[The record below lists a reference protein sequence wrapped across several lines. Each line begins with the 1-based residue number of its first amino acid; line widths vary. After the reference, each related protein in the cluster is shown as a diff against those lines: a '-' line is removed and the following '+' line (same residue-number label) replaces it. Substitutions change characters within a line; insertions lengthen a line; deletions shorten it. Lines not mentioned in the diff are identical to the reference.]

1 MNALLKEITG
11 FPREM
16 IFLLL
21 IWLSSTR
28 VSVACPLYER
38 NYLLDFMGAVKSDYN
53 SLQSWQGFN
62 CCDWRGVTCSHDLGS
77 HVTGL
82 DLSDFGLQGEIH
94 SSLFKLE
101 YLQDFNLR
109 ENFLTKI
116 PSDIG
121 KLRRLTRLDLSRG
134 TWKGEIPRTLG
145 NLRNL
150 RYLDVGVSSDD
161 PDWQRLQTP
170 RFASWLQNLTRLEHL
185 FLNGV
190 NIYPEEASSEW
201 GEVITTLANLTNL
214 ELYDCGLS
222 GQLPP
227 SIANLS
233 RLVTLGLGG
242 NYLTGVMPPSLGNLS
257 ALDSLN
263 LAGNKLNGTIPSSIS
278 KLVRLT
284 SLDLSSNR
292 LSGHISF
299 SSFDNFTRLENM
311 DLSHNRLTVRIDSTW
326 MPNFNSLNSL
336 GLDSCNLV
344 EIPPFLVNQF
354 ENRVETE

>member
-1 MNALLKEITG
+1 
-11 FPREM
+11 M

-53 SLQSWQGFN
+53 SFQSWQGFN
-62 CCDWRGVTCSHDLGS
+62 CCYWRGVTCSHDLGS

-134 TWKGEIPRTLG
+134 TWK
-145 NLRNL
+145 
-150 RYLDVGVSSDD
+150 
-161 PDWQRLQTP
+161 DWQRLQTP

>member
-1 MNALLKEITG
+1 MNALLKEIIG

-21 IWLSSTR
+21 IWLSSTL
-28 VSVACPLYER
+28 VSVA
-38 NYLLDFMGAVKSDYN
+38 
-53 SLQSWQGFN
+53 
-62 CCDWRGVTCSHDLGS
+62 CDWRGVTCSHDLGS

-94 SSLFKLE
+94 SSLFKHE

-134 TWKGEIPRTLG
+134 TWKDEIPRTLG

-150 RYLDVGVSSDD
+150 RYLDVGVSF
-161 PDWQRLQTP
+161 

-214 ELYDCGLS
+214 
-222 GQLPP
+222 
-227 SIANLS
+227 
-233 RLVTLGLGG
+233 
-242 NYLTGVMPPSLGNLS
+242 
-257 ALDSLN
+257 
-263 LAGNKLNGTIPSSIS
+263 
-278 KLVRLT
+278 
-284 SLDLSSNR
+284 
-292 LSGHISF
+292 
-299 SSFDNFTRLENM
+299 DNFL
-311 DLSHNRLTVRIDSTW
+311 L
-326 MPNFNSLNSL
+326 P
-336 GLDSCNLV
+336 
-344 EIPPFLVNQF
+344 
-354 ENRVETE
+354 